1 MVEDRA
7 FLILNTYVMT
17 LTAIKTDKSKIFLL
31 SEQVKRFLNEKGFL
45 KVFNYR
51 DYEYFKSI
59 IKKGCINRAQEIANL
74 FIEENQFTNESDLA
88 EYIF

>member
-1 MVEDRA
+1 
-7 FLILNTYVMT
+7 MT
-17 LTAIKTDKSKIFLL
+17 LTVIKTSKSKTFLL
-31 SEQVKRFLNEKGFL
+31 SEQVKRELNERGFL

-59 IKKGCINRAQEIANL
+59 VKTNYNRAKEIANL
-74 FIEENQFTNESDLA
+74 FIEENKFNNQSDYS